1 VRVLKLVGL
10 VVVLS
15 GALVSN
21 AVATPIT
28 YIDTGRGSGT
38 IGATSFFLT
47 PFTIRAAGDTTARQ
61 PFSGGFFIPNISAD
75 ITIDGLGD
83 FTFVTPT
90 RFFVNQVANG
100 GVVGFARITGS
111 DIFDGPSNAQFGT
124 WDMLTSIGPINGTG
138 QLNGPSLPI
147 ITSGGVLAFDISFTG
162 FSFITFQATVGSVA
176 APVPEPGTLILF
188 GSGLAGLVA
197 RFRRRRS
204 TANISFQGASS
215 LKVRM

>member
-21 AVATPIT
+21 AFATPIT
-28 YIDTGRGSGT
+28 YIDTGTGSGT
-38 IGATSFFLT
+38 IGATSFFFT
-47 PFTIRAAGDTTARQ
+47 RFTIRATGDTTARQ
-61 PFSGGFFIPNISAD
+61 PFSQGFSIANISAD
-75 ITIDGLGD
+75 ITIEGLGD

-90 RFFVNQVANG
+90 RFFVNQVG
-100 GVVGFARITGS
+100 KRVGFARITGS
-111 DIFDGPSNAQFGT
+111 DLYDGPTNAQFGT
-124 WDMLTSIGPINGTG
+124 WDMLTSIGPISGNG
-138 QLNGPSLPI
+138 QLNGPSSPI

-162 FSFITFQATVGSVA
+162 FSATTFQATV
-176 APVPEPGTLILF
+176 VPEPGTLILF
-188 GSGLAGLVA
+188 GSGLAGVVA

-215 LKVRM
+215 FDKC